1 MSIRVM
7 LAEDHTMVRQALRVL
22 LEHDKDMS
30 VVAEAKDGREALALA
45 EEFVPDVVVMDV
57 GMPDMNGI
65 EATRRLLAARPATKV
80 VALSAYS
87 DKRFVL
93 GMLEAGA
100 LGYVIKAEAGCEL
113 LRAIHSVMEGQT
125 YFCPQLSGMLV
136 ESLRGRGKTEKKS
149 LGPRERQVLGLLAEG
164 LTSPEIGLRLNI
176 SSATV
181 EVHRRNIM
189 RKLGVHGIA
198 ELTKY
203 AIREGVVTL

>member
-1 MSIRVM
+1 MSIRVI
-7 LAEDHTMVRQALRVL
+7 LADDHTMVRQALRVL
-22 LEHDKDMS
+22 LESDKDVS

-45 EEFVPDVVVMDV
+45 WEFVPDIVIMDV

-65 EATRRLLAARPATKV
+65 EATKRLLEAQPGIKV
-80 VALSAYS
+80 LALSAYS

-100 LGYVIKAEAGCEL
+100 LGYVIKSEAGCEL
-113 LRAIHSVMEGQT
+113 LRAIHNVMDGQT

-136 ESLRGRGKTEKKS
+136 ESLRGRDKTEKKP

-164 LTSPEIGLRLNI
+164 LTSPEIASRLGI
-176 SSATV
+176 APATV

-189 RKLGVHGIA
+189 RKLDMHGIA

-203 AIREGVVTL
+203 AIREGVATL